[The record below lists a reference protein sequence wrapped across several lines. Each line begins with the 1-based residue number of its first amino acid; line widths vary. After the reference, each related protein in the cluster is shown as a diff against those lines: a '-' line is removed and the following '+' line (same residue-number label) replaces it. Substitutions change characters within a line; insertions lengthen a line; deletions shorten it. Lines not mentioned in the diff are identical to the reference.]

1 MVFKMFSVFLLF
13 LIVSATF
20 IKKTQSASVPHLDT
34 PVTPHSLA
42 VAPQPPQPDNTGAIM
57 NPGYLTL
64 KKVDMA
70 STLVTDIAYNL
81 SRVLLFMFWI

>member
-13 LIVSATF
+13 LIVAATF
-20 IKKTQSASVPHLDT
+20 IEKTESASVPHLDP

-42 VAPQPPQPDNTGAIM
+42 VAPQPDYTGAIL

-64 KKVDMA
+64 KMVDMA
-70 STLVTDIAYNL
+70 SNLVTDVAYNL
-81 SRVLLFMFWI
+81 SRVLMFMFWM